1 MKSVEFPCIPTAEVA
16 SKPQLSEIG
25 LPAAGLHL
33 YGKTE
38 AKAERK
44 MGHLIV
50 LPDSPP
56 QAVEQALAARGSL
69 AGEAAS
75 GVVTPLVLS

>member
-1 MKSVEFPCIPTAEVA
+1 MNSVGIPCIPTAEVA

-25 LPAAGLHL
+25 LPAVRLHL

-38 AKAERK
+38 AKAGRN
-44 MGHLIV
+44 MGHLTV
-50 LPDSPP
+50 LTDSPH

-69 AGEAAS
+69 ADEGPPPQGS
-75 GVVTPLVLS
+75 

>member
-1 MKSVEFPCIPTAEVA
+1 M
-16 SKPQLSEIG
+16 
-25 LPAAGLHL
+25 GLHL

-44 MGHLIV
+44 MGHLTM

-56 QAVEQALAARGSL
+56 QTVEQALAARGSL